1 MTCSTRCATPSSLVS
16 QGFGDQPMTT
26 TQVPGEPIVLNRIVG
41 QPRVSELLRSSLRAP
56 VESYLFVGAV
66 GSGKRDSAL
75 AFAAALVCPNGGC
88 GTCASC
94 REALAERHPDVIVVE
109 RSGASISIAEAQSVI
124 ALAQRTPTAGA
135 RQVIVLVDFHLVAQA
150 APALL
155 KTIEEP
161 PVSTTFLVL
170 AEYIP
175 PSLVTI
181 ASRCLTVSFTPLEE
195 RSIAEVL
202 MRDGVAEPA
211 ARLAAAGAGG
221 RLDRARL
228 LALDEGFVA
237 RQERWR
243 AIPECLDGSGA
254 TVAVLAAE
262 LFAAADELVDVVKE
276 QQEAEMGALVEES
289 ARFGERR
296 IFGRQAI
303 EDRYK
308 REQRRVR
315 TDEIRAG
322 LAILA
327 AVYRS
332 RLVSATMPSHRVH
345 GVTAALAAIDST
357 SAALVRNPNELLL
370 LQHLLIELDGAS

>member
-1 MTCSTRCATPSSLVS
+1 MQRRFVS
-16 QGFGDQPMTT
+16 QGFGNRFMTIT
-26 TQVPGEPIVLNRIVG
+26 FERGEPIVLDRIVG
-41 QPRVSELLRSSLRAP
+41 QPRVSELLRASVASP

-66 GSGKRDSAL
+66 GSGKRDAAL
-75 AFAAALVCPNGGC
+75 AFAAALVCPTGGC
-88 GTCASC
+88 GICASC

-109 RSGASISIAEAQSVI
+109 RSGASISVGEAQSVI

-135 RQVIVLVDFHLVAQA
+135 RQVIILVDFHLVAQA

-161 PVSTTFLVL
+161 PVSTTFIVL

-175 PSLVTI
+175 PALVTI
-181 ASRCLTVSFTPLEE
+181 ASRCLTVGFTPLDEN
-195 RSIAEVL
+195 SIVEVL
-202 MRDGVAEPA
+202 MRDGVVETA
-211 ARLAAAGAGG
+211 AQLASKGAGG

-243 AIPECLDGSGA
+243 AIPERLDGSGA

-276 QQEAEMGALVEES
+276 QQEAEMSTLAEES

-296 IFGRQAI
+296 IVGRQAI

-327 AVYRS
+327 AVYRA
-332 RLVSATMPSHRVH
+332 RLLSATMPSHRVH
-345 GVTAALAAIDST
+345 GVAGALAAIDAT
-357 SAALVRNPNELLL
+357 SAALGRNPNELLL

>member
-1 MTCSTRCATPSSLVS
+1 MRYSARCAMQRRFVS
-16 QGFGDQPMTT
+16 QGFGNRFMTIT
-26 TQVPGEPIVLNRIVG
+26 FERGEPIVLDRIVG
-41 QPRVSELLRSSLRAP
+41 QPRVSELLRASVASP

-66 GSGKRDSAL
+66 GSGKRDAAL
-75 AFAAALVCPNGGC
+75 AFAAALVCPTGGC
-88 GTCASC
+88 GICASC

-109 RSGASISIAEAQSVI
+109 RSGASISVGEAQSVI

-135 RQVIVLVDFHLVAQA
+135 RQVIILVDFHLVAQA

-161 PVSTTFLVL
+161 PVSTTFIVL

-175 PSLVTI
+175 PALVTI
-181 ASRCLTVSFTPLEE
+181 ASRCLTVGFTPLDEN
-195 RSIAEVL
+195 SI
-202 MRDGVAEPA
+202 
-211 ARLAAAGAGG
+211 
-221 RLDRARL
+221 
-228 LALDEGFVA
+228 DEGFVA

-243 AIPECLDGSGA
+243 AIPERLDGSGA

-276 QQEAEMGALVEES
+276 QQEAEMSTLAEES

-296 IFGRQAI
+296 IVGRQAI

-315 TDEIRAG
+315 TDEI
-322 LAILA
+322 
-327 AVYRS
+327 
-332 RLVSATMPSHRVH
+332 
-345 GVTAALAAIDST
+345 
-357 SAALVRNPNELLL
+357 
-370 LQHLLIELDGAS
+370 